1 MNKTVGSTE
10 GTSLRVRELEVQ
22 LTRAEGEANA
32 LKGRVKVAEERLQ
45 TLAEEKSNSR
55 KDEVAVGTK
64 EEAYRR
70 DIQHL
75 KEQLKNAETLAVE
88 KAERA
93 NESSKQVLELEKQ
106 LMQARAVIEE
116 SKKGLGGDEFR
127 RSELQAQV
135 HTTSQTADKYR
146 IEAEANKERVKIV
159 ESRAD
164 QAEERAREL
173 ETKLRGVEADLL
185 GTKNKLSE
193 ANHRISML
201 EETTGESKA
210 KYSSVESQTTQLQQD
225 VSGWKLKAQQA
236 QNRAE
241 QLEHDVA
248 GLKAI
253 TNQHQQQVEDY
264 DRQSRALK
272 NEKSK
277 LEGMLLV
284 CAITLIWHVR
294 YQSN

>member
-10 GTSLRVRELEVQ
+10 GTSLRVRELEAQ

-32 LKGRVKVAEERLQ
+32 LRGRAKAAEERLQ
-45 TLAEEKSNSR
+45 TLAEEKSLSR

-75 KEQLKNAETLAVE
+75 KEQLKNAETLAIE
-88 KAERA
+88 KSERA

-116 SKKGLGGDEFR
+116 SKKGLGGDEVR
-127 RSELQAQV
+127 RAELQ
-135 HTTSQTADKYR
+135 SQAHSAGQMAEKYR

-159 ESRAD
+159 EARAD

-173 ETKLRGVEADLL
+173 DAKLRGVEADLL

-210 KYSSVESQTTQLQQD
+210 KYSNVESQTTHLQQE
-225 VSGWKLKAQQA
+225 VAGWKLKTQQA
-236 QNRAE
+236 EHRAE
-241 QLEHDVA
+241 QLEQDVA
-248 GLKAI
+248 GLKALS
-253 TNQHQQQVEDY
+253 NQHQQQVEDY

-277 LEGMLLV
+277 LEGMLTVSSTTSEVMMISDL
-284 CAITLIWHVR
+284 
-294 YQSN
+294 